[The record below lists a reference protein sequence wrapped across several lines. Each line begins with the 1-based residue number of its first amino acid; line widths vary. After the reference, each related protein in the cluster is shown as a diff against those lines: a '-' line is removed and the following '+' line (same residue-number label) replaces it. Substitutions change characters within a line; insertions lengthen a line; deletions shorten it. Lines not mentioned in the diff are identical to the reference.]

1 MTSSVPQHDTDEILV
16 ERSTQGD
23 AAAFGE
29 LYERYMEQIFR
40 YLYYQTADQHEAED
54 LTETV
59 FLKAWQ
65 ALPRSRKPI
74 VNLRAWLYRLAHN
87 LVIDRRRTRKQVAA
101 IDDHPH
107 LTDPAVSPEQALQSK
122 EASQA
127 LADRLS
133 QLKPQSRQVLICRFV
148 NDLSHSETAEIM
160 GLKENHVRVLQFRA
174 LQEMRRRLEKDPSS
188 L

>member
-1 MTSSVPQHDTDEILV
+1 MALPEPQGNTDETLV

-40 YLYYQTADQHEAED
+40 YLYYQTADKHEAED

-65 ALPRSRKPI
+65 ALPRTRKPI
-74 VNLRAWLYRLAHN
+74 ANIRAWLYRLAHN
-87 LVIDRRRTRKQVAA
+87 LVIDRRRTRKKLAT
-101 IDDHPH
+101 IEDYPY
-107 LTDPAVSPEQALQSK
+107 LSDPAVSPEQALQSK

-127 LADRLS
+127 LAVLLTK
-133 QLKPQSRQVLICRFV
+133 LKPRSRQVLICRFI
-148 NDLSHSETAEIM
+148 NDLSHRETAEIM
-160 GLKENHVRVLQFRA
+160 GLKENHVRVLQYRA
-174 LQEMRRRLEKDPSS
+174 LQEMRRRMEKDASS